1 MHGIQTRDCTIRA
14 HKVLAVTA
22 STPERVCHA
31 IVVISP

>member
-14 HKVLAVTA
+14 HKVLAVPA
-22 STPERVCHA
+22 LPSVRICHA